1 MKWRTTFLIALAMRI
16 HENTFS
22 PYRFGTIWDA
32 IRPNALPCC
41 CSHGGSE
48 GVGNTRSHKE
58 KKTMGRIKCA
68 TICVT
73 KRKKATQ
80 EEAKKKAAE
89 AATAAA
95 IAVTVLRTRREQ
107 KTRARAPLSFD
118 SAWVFRLVANANGCN
133 QFEIRCYDNSSHFHC
148 AMSSYCWAWAMPP
161 SSSRTRFRGCCS
173 PIQSTIS
180 CSFLF
185 KSRKFS

>member
-1 MKWRTTFLIALAMRI
+1 MANYFPHCVSDAHTREHIF
-16 HENTFS
+16 
-22 PYRFGTIWDA
+22 TISFRDEWDA

-41 CSHGGSE
+41 GSHGGSE

-58 KKTMGRIKCA
+58 KKQWGELNVPRFVLRKG
-68 TICVT
+68 
-73 KRKKATQ
+73 KRQRKKKQ
-80 EEAKKKAAE
+80 KKIVE